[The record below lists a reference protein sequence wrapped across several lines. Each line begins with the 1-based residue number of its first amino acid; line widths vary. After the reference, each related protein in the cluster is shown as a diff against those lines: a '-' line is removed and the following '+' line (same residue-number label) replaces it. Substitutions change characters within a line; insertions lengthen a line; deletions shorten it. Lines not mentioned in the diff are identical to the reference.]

1 MFESEINQLKTIM
14 YRTSKLSFIISTVLA
29 LSLLMSGCSQWSKTA
44 KGGVLGGGAG
54 AAAGAVIGK
63 TLGNT
68 AAGAI
73 AGAAVGGTVGA
84 IIGRQMDK
92 KATELEENLEK
103 AEIQRVEEGIAVSFD
118 TGLLYDFDSAELRPE
133 AKENLRQLA
142 KIMGEDDNTELLIVG
157 HTDSVGRESYNQN
170 LSERRADSAADY
182 IIMQGI
188 GADRVDTE
196 GRGETEPIADNDTEA
211 GRQENRRVEVA
222 IYASDEYISELQEA
236 QEE

>member
-1 MFESEINQLKTIM
+1 M
-14 YRTSKLSFIISTVLA
+14 YRTSKLSFIISVILGFT
-29 LSLLMSGCSQWSKTA
+29 LLVSGCTEWSKTA
-44 KGGVLGGGAG
+44 KGGVIGGGAG

-92 KATELEENLEK
+92 KAAELERRLEG

-133 AKENLRQLA
+133 AKENLEQLA
-142 KIMGEDDNTELLIVG
+142 EIMGEDDNTELLIVG
-157 HTDSVGRESYNQN
+157 HTDSVGEESYNQN

-182 IIMQGI
+182 IISQGI
-188 GADRVDTE
+188 GAVRVDTE
-196 GRGETEPIADNDTEA
+196 GRGETEPIGDNDTEA
-211 GRQENRRVEVA
+211 GRQKNRRVEVA
-222 IYASDEYISELQEA
+222 IFASDEYISELQEA

>member
-1 MFESEINQLKTIM
+1 M
-14 YRTSKLSFIISTVLA
+14 YRTSKLSIIISA
-29 LSLLMSGCSQWSKTA
+29 ILSLTLLFSGCSEWSKTA
-44 KGGVLGGGAG
+44 KGGAIGAGAG
-54 AAAGAVIGK
+54 AAAGAVVGK

-68 AAGAI
+68 AAGAL

-92 KATELEENLEK
+92 KAAELERKLEG
-103 AEIQRVEEGIAVSFD
+103 AEIQRVEEGIAVRFD
-118 TGLLYDFDSAELRPE
+118 SGLLFDFDSAQLRPE
-133 AKENLRQLA
+133 AKENLEQLA
-142 KIMGEDDNTELLIVG
+142 EIMGEDDNTELLIVG
-157 HTDSVGRESYNQN
+157 HTDSVGDEQYNQN

-182 IIMQGI
+182 IISQGI
-188 GADRVDTE
+188 GAIRVDTE
-196 GRGETEPIADNDTEA
+196 GRGESEPIADNDTEA

>member
-1 MFESEINQLKTIM
+1 M
-14 YRTSKLSFIISTVLA
+14 YRTSKLSIIISAILS
-29 LSLLMSGCSQWSKTA
+29 LSLLLSGCSEWSKTA
-44 KGGVLGGGAG
+44 KGGVIGSVGG

-68 AAGAI
+68 AAGAL

-92 KATELEENLEK
+92 KAAELEEKLEG

-118 TGLLYDFDSAELRPE
+118 SGLLFDFDSAELREE
-133 AKENLRQLA
+133 AKENLEQLA
-142 KIMGEDDNTELLIVG
+142 EIMGEDDNTEILIVG
-157 HTDSVGRESYNQN
+157 HTDSVGEAQYNQN
-170 LSERRADSAADY
+170 LSERRADSAADF
-182 IIMQGI
+182 IISQGI
-188 GADRVDTE
+188 GAIRVDTE
-196 GRGETEPIADNDTEA
+196 GRGETEPIGDNDTEA

-222 IYASDEYISELQEA
+222 IYASEEYISELQEA